1 MIERQFVAQKLKEVQ
16 IHEYFAGKL
25 SNAGYTHTEIQRT
38 PLGEKVIIYTT
49 RPGLV
54 VGRRGDNIKKLTAYL
69 KKKFKMENPQI
80 EIGEVEDAMLD
91 ARYVADNIAFNLERY
106 GSKRFKSIGYKV
118 LQNILNA
125 GALGAEVVVSGKLPS
140 ARAKTWRFSA
150 GYLKKSGD
158 IAQSQVKR
166 AKKQV
171 KLKMGAIGIKVNIMT
186 PDIVLPDKML
196 ALKEEEKKITLE
208 EITPEKKTVTL
219 ETVKIES
226 QSDIEQKKES
236 EAKKEEHAREKP
248 KKSPRAK
255 KQKIESKEEKIE
267 TLKQTAKSESSQNEA
282 KTEEKEKQ

>member
-25 SNAGYTHTEIQRT
+25 ANAGYTHAEIQRT

-54 VGRRGDNIKKLTAYL
+54 VGRRGDNIKKLTVYL

-80 EIGEVEDAMLD
+80 EIGEVEGAMLD

-171 KLKMGAIGIKVNIMT
+171 QLKMGAIGVKVNIMT

-208 EITPEKKTVTL
+208 DITPEKKTAAP
-219 ETVKIES
+219 EIVKIES
-226 QSDIEQKKES
+226 QSEMNQKKSGE
-236 EAKKEEHAREKP
+236 EAKEEKP
-248 KKSPRAK
+248 KKAHRVK
-255 KQKIESKEEKIE
+255 KSKKEEGAQEKKE
-267 TLKQTAKSESSQNEA
+267 TSKQTAKVESSKKKAE
-282 KTEEKEKQ
+282 TGEEKT